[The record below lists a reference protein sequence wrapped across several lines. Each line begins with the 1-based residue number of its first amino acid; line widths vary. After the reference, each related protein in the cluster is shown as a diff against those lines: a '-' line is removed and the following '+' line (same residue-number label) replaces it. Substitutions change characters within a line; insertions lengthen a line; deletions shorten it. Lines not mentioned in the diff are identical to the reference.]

1 MDNTFDNT
9 EKLYRAVYP
18 PDIADIFWKKDGS
31 ISSAA
36 FADPK
41 GLSVD
46 RGDHRDDSEVVTSMR
61 KKFNGHIISIYVKN
75 CMDVQAV
82 VLYTPSRSNP
92 YHSEIHGSPSSIP
105 LSKSQ
110 RRYLAKCADIL
121 TPRPLQ
127 A

>member
-1 MDNTFDNT
+1 MDNTFNNT

-18 PDIADIFWKKDGS
+18 PEVADIFWKKDGS

-46 RGDHRDDSEVVTSMR
+46 RGNYRPDAEVLESMR
-61 KKFNGHIISIYVKN
+61 KKFNGHIISLYVKN
-75 CMDVQAV
+75 CVDTGAV
-82 VLYTPSRSNP
+82 VIYSPSKTNP
-92 YHSEIHGSPSSIP
+92 YHSEIHGNEKTIL

-110 RRYLAKCADIL
+110 RRFLAQKAVIL
-121 TPRPLQ
+121 TPRPLC
-127 A
+127 

>member
-1 MDNTFDNT
+1 MDNIFKKD

-18 PDIADIFWKKDGS
+18 PEIMDMYWKRDGS

-46 RGDHRDDSEVVTSMR
+46 RGNYRSDREVIVDLRSR
-61 KKFNGHIISIYVKN
+61 FSGRIISVYVKN
-75 CMDVQAV
+75 CLDTGAV
-82 VLYTPSRSNP
+82 VRYLPSRTNI
-92 YHSEIHGSPSSIP
+92 YHSEIHGSISNPL

-110 RRYLAKCADIL
+110 RRFLADKAVEL
-121 TPRPLQ
+121 TG
-127 A
+127 